1 MTFKLGPVTTSQ
13 FQRLALTWNQGDH
26 VLVTGPTNSGK
37 TELVRQLDEIRI
49 QRGGHVVCF
58 VCKLQPDPTIL
69 SSYKGWTRWVSWKKH
84 PAVHENKILLYP
96 KVEGLNMREATALMK
111 YEFAK
116 AMDEI
121 SKVGRWTVHI
131 DEGLFVC
138 SPSYLNLGNELGMM
152 YALIR
157 SAKGT
162 MITLAQR
169 PSHLPLSIYANLSH
183 AFIGRASE
191 RADLKRLAD
200 LDGVNSRELAEVI
213 KANGLHDFT
222 WVKLGTEVKPE
233 QVNLAR

>member
-1 MTFKLGPVTTSQ
+1 
-13 FQRLALTWNQGDH
+13 
-26 VLVTGPTNSGK
+26 
-37 TELVRQLDEIRI
+37 
-49 QRGGHVVCF
+49 
-58 VCKLQPDPTIL
+58 
-69 SSYKGWTRWVSWKKH
+69 
-84 PAVHENKILLYP
+84 
-96 KVEGLNMREATALMK
+96 
-111 YEFAK
+111 
-116 AMDEI
+116 MDEI